1 MKKLVWFLI
10 VGAMGVSLVVANI
23 DERYEKERHEKK
35 SLDLPKHNIKLQPLY
50 KNECGACHMAYQPE
64 FLPKRSWT
72 KMMNTL
78 DDHFK
83 VDASLDEEDRKRILN
98 YLLSNASDSK
108 RVYGEF
114 REFLESIPKDKT
126 PLKISDIPYFK
137 KEHRKI
143 PKRYITQKEV
153 KSISNCIA
161 CHKKAQSGDFSE
173 KNIDIPNYGKW
184 ED

>member
-1 MKKLVWFLI
+1 MKKFIWLI
-10 VGAMGVSLVVANI
+10 AIGVLGVSLVIASS
-23 DERYEKERHEKK
+23 DEKYEKDGKEQTKRTIVKNNTQLK
-35 SLDLPKHNIKLQPLY
+35 PLY
-50 KNECGACHMAYQPE
+50 QKECSECHMTYQPE
-64 FLPKRSWT
+64 FLPKRSWS
-72 KMMNTL
+72 KMMNSL
-78 DDHFK
+78 DDHFG
-83 VDASLDEEDRKRILN
+83 VDASLDNEDRKKILN

-108 RVYGEF
+108 RIYGEF

-153 KSISNCIA
+153 KSISNCTA
-161 CHKKAQSGDFSE
+161 CHKKAENGGFSE
-173 KNIDIPNYGKW
+173 KNIVIPNYGKW